1 PSRIVWRTIRGM
13 IPHKSKRGAEAMN
26 RLKVFDGIPHPYDK
40 EKRMVVP
47 SALRVVRLKPGRRYC
62 VLARLSHEVGWK
74 YKDVLETLEEKRKAK
89 AAVYYEHKKK
99 VEKLRQKAAED
110 KAEELK
116 AVNEVLESYGY

>member
-1 PSRIVWRTIRGM
+1 
-13 IPHKSKRGAEAMN
+13 MN
-26 RLKVFDGIPHPYDK
+26 RLKVYDGVPTPYDK

-47 SALRVVRLKPGRRYC
+47 SALRVVRLKPGRKYC
-62 VLARLSHEVGWK
+62 VLGRLSHEVGWK

-99 VEKLRQKAAED
+99 VEKLKQKALQN

-116 AVNEVLESYGY
+116 SLNEVLENYGH